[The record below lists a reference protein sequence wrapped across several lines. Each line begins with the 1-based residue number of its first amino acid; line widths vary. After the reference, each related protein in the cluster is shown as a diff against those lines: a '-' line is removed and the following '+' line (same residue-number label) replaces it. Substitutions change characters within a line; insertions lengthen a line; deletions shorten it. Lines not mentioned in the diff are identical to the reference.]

1 MVEVTH
7 EQFIKILDYA
17 RENEVSVFC
26 EGATGIGKS
35 EAVWNRHK
43 VIAADIER
51 EFRDWNSFILEDKEL
66 LASDDKYAAKFHVMV
81 DIRAATMTETD
92 MVGMPDFTVNKEYVE
107 FKPRLMAKFL
117 SQPSASGCLF
127 MDEINQAPRSV
138 QSSMFKVALD
148 RTIGDLKMSK
158 NISVVAA
165 GNRIEDRAS
174 VTEMAAPLATRF
186 LWTSLRIPTA
196 DEYIDYNLKSQYPN
210 ALITGYLKSYSDQLF
225 TFKLTNKDKAF
236 ANPRAV
242 QRLAKIICNLPA
254 QDETDLETLGLLS
267 KASCGDAW
275 GTKFTA
281 YARMARKVDVNEILK
296 NPASVKKYVDQPD
309 MKYSI
314 ISAIAYKCKENF
326 KTVIEPGLDVM
337 SYLDEESAV
346 FGLRV
351 IKQYCGDD
359 LRKHLIK
366 KSDVWN
372 NKLSAKVKQY
382 LGLDDK

>member
-35 EAVWNRHK
+35 EAVWTRHK
-43 VIAADIER
+43 VIAQDIER
-51 EFRDWNSFILEDKEL
+51 EFRDWNSFSIEEKER
-66 LASDDKYAAKFHVMV
+66 LATDDAFAAKYHIMT

-92 MVGMPDFTVNKEYVE
+92 MVGMPDFTKDKGYVE
-107 FKPRLMAKFL
+107 FKPRLLAKWM
-117 SQPSASGCLF
+117 SMPSASGCLF
-127 MDEINQAPRSV
+127 LDEINQAPRSV

-158 NISVVAA
+158 NVSVIAA
-165 GNRIEDRAS
+165 GNRIEDRAAI
-174 VTEMAAPLATRF
+174 TEMTPILSTRF
-186 LWTSLRIPTA
+186 LWVTLRIPTA
-196 DEYIDYNLKSQYPN
+196 DEYIDYNLNSQYPN

-225 TFKLTNKDKAF
+225 TFKLSNKDKAF

-242 QRLAKIICNLPA
+242 QRLAKIICRLPA
-254 QDETDLETLGLLS
+254 QDETDLDTLSLLA

-275 GTKFTA
+275 GTKFVA

-296 NPASVKKYVDQPD
+296 NPELVKKYKDQPD
-309 MKYSI
+309 LKYSI
-314 ISAIAYKCKENF
+314 ISAIAYKCKDNF
-326 KTVIEPGLDVM
+326 KTFIEPSLDVLN
-337 SYLDEESAV
+337 YLDEESAV

-351 IKQYCGDD
+351 IKQYCKEE
-359 LRKHLIK
+359 LSKHLIK

-372 NKLSAKVKQY
+372 SKLASKMKPF
-382 LGLDDK
+382 LGLME